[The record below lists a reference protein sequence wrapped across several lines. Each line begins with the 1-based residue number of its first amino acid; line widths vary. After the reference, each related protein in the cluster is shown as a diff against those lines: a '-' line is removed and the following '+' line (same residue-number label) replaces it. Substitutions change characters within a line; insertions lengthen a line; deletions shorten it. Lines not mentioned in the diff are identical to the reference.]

1 MADKGTHQCCL
12 FNVMHVNESVVC
24 TGRYVRLRSSRMWA
38 ELDVVDRKE
47 VVAEGM
53 GKLKFKGFIVSIHSK
68 ELELAFYV

>member
-1 MADKGTHQCCL
+1 
-12 FNVMHVNESVVC
+12 
-24 TGRYVRLRSSRMWA
+24 MWA
-38 ELDVVDRKE
+38 ELDVIDGKE